1 MPLHEEEEEEE
12 GDSKIRDGRRDATG
26 SEHPDGVT
34 YSYRV
39 ARTGREVET
48 PLCSLPLP
56 VPPESGSVFPTAHGD
71 LPRTPP
77 CFATALTHRA
87 CAGTRSVAR
96 DGTPASSLCAR
107 ACVCVRVHRKCL
119 TPASLGIPQPRWQ
132 QSQIHCFHGRLGI
145 YRLHEQHSRSSSRV
159 KTDTN
164 LPRHVHCSPRACRRT
179 DMSM

>member
-12 GDSKIRDGRRDATG
+12 GDRKIRDGRRDATG

-39 ARTGREVET
+39 GRTGREVET

-56 VPPESGSVFPTAHGD
+56 VPPESGSVFPKAHGD
-71 LPRTPP
+71 PPRTPP

-96 DGTPASSLCAR
+96 DGTPAISLCAC
-107 ACVCVRVHRKCL
+107 ACVCVCV
-119 TPASLGIPQPRWQ
+119 
-132 QSQIHCFHGRLGI
+132 F
-145 YRLHEQHSRSSSRV
+145 
-159 KTDTN
+159 
-164 LPRHVHCSPRACRRT
+164 LPTV
-179 DMSM
+179 